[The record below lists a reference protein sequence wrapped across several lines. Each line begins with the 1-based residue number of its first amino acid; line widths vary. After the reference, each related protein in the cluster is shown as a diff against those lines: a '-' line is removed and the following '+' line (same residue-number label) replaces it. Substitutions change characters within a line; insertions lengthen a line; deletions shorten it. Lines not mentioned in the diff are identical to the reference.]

1 MMSRSRADLE
11 PDSLKAYQAAL
22 TSESGLPPS
31 RATAASDAIRPSGVS
46 GQTSSGPR
54 VTPAICVEQSSPR
67 DMGITLRGGQAGM
80 AQQLLNGPD
89 IGSAVKQVSG
99 EGVTQRVRAYLA
111 VGQDPSNM
119 PLDHGADIAWAGP
132 PPSSIE
138 EEWGL
143 G

>member
-1 MMSRSRADLE
+1 
-11 PDSLKAYQAAL
+11 
-22 TSESGLPPS
+22 
-31 RATAASDAIRPSGVS
+31 
-46 GQTSSGPR
+46 
-54 VTPAICVEQSSPR
+54 
-67 DMGITLRGGQAGM
+67 MGITLRGGQAGM